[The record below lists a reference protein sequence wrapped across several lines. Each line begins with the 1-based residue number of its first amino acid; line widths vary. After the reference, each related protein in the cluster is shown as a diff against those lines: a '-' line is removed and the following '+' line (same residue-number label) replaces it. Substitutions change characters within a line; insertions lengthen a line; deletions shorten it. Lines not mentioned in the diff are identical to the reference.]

1 MRLNP
6 WAASAAA
13 SGGTSARPLAAPAAA
28 RRPPLERGRRRQHP
42 IGAASTQVQQLEAD
56 PLSIEELEAAL
67 PSAAADEAMPAA
79 AGEARQA
86 VSGGAL
92 SLWAPGGQEQEVPTT
107 LPGALATFFTHPSAA
122 MIVCALAG
130 LVCWRAQLPVQH
142 PAADAAVAGAV
153 AAGWCVQEWVI
164 HAWLLH
170 SPFDWMGRRIHVGHH
185 QRPYFH
191 VSIDDPPI
199 VLAFMAVSLT
209 AFWFGFGG
217 SELAVTASLSYFA
230 MGLLYEYTH
239 FIVHTRYLPH
249 SKLGKAIR
257 MHHMLHHTRN
267 EAYWLAFIVPQVDAL
282 FGTAPQPGSVRMSEM
297 AKQGLK
303 ASREAAAAS
312 SSSAGTSS

>member
-153 AAGWCVQEWVI
+153 AAGWCVQ
-164 HAWLLH
+164 
-170 SPFDWMGRRIHVGHH
+170 
-185 QRPYFH
+185 
-191 VSIDDPPI
+191 VS
-199 VLAFMAVSLT
+199 
-209 AFWFGFGG
+209 
-217 SELAVTASLSYFA
+217 
-230 MGLLYEYTH
+230 
-239 FIVHTRYLPH
+239 
-249 SKLGKAIR
+249 
-257 MHHMLHHTRN
+257 
-267 EAYWLAFIVPQVDAL
+267 
-282 FGTAPQPGSVRMSEM
+282 
-297 AKQGLK
+297 
-303 ASREAAAAS
+303 
-312 SSSAGTSS
+312 